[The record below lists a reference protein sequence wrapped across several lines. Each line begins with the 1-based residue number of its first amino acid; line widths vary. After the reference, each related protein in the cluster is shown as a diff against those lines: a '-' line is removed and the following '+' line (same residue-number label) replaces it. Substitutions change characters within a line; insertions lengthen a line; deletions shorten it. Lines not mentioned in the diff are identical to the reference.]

1 MIQQSLDTANEKM
14 DKAVMATKE
23 EFASIRSGRAN
34 PAMFSKIAVDYYGTP
49 TPLEQLASLQNPEA
63 KTIVI
68 TPYDKSVLAEIEK
81 TLRDMPNLG
90 ASPTNDGNLIR
101 VSMPELTEERRK
113 EYVKLARDKAEAG
126 RVAIRNVRRH
136 AKDELEQLK
145 KDGEAGDDDVAR
157 GEKELEGITKKHV
170 DQVDEALKNKE
181 AELLEV

>member
-14 DKAVMATKE
+14 DKAVTATKE

-34 PAMFSKIAVDYYGTP
+34 PGMFSKVMVDYYGSP
-49 TPLEQLASLQNPEA
+49 TPLEQLASFQNPEA
-63 KTIVI
+63 RTIVI
-68 TPYDKSVLAEIEK
+68 TPYDKSVLLEIEK

-90 ASPTNDGNLIR
+90 ANPTNDGNLIR

-126 RVAIRNVRRH
+126 RVAIRNIRRH

-145 KDGEAGDDDVAR
+145 KDGEAGDDDVSRA
-157 GEKELEGITKKHV
+157 EKELEAITKKHV

>member
-1 MIQQSLDTANEKM
+1 MIQQSLDTATEKM
-14 DKAVMATKE
+14 DKAVTATKE

-34 PAMFSKIAVDYYGTP
+34 PAMFSKVMVDYYGSP
-49 TPLEQLASLQNPEA
+49 TPLEQLASMQNPEA
-63 KTIVI
+63 RTIVI
-68 TPYDKSVLAEIEK
+68 TPYDKSVLGEIEK

-90 ASPTNDGNLIR
+90 ANPTNDGNLIR

-126 RVAIRNVRRH
+126 RVSIRNIRRH

-145 KDGEAGDDDVAR
+145 KDGEAGDDDIQRA
-157 GEKELEGITKKHV
+157 EKELESITKKHV
-170 DQVDEALKNKE
+170 DQVDDALKNKE